1 MKDRPRKDPFESS
14 QSLDLAGLSG
24 SKSTVSF
31 HSFTDFRGFE
41 LNKFINFS
49 YIAPTYPKEST
60 VQFLT
65 YLSENRMIYET
76 SYKHR
81 RKVKK
86 GMIVARSR
94 KEAMYIAKIRGLNER
109 VLDIITVTF
118 SGNVYSSD
126 ISKRVYCPILNL
138 LI

>member
-24 SKSTVSF
+24 SKSTISF
-31 HSFTDFRGFE
+31 NSFTDFRGFE

-118 SGNVYSSD
+118 SGNVYTD
-126 ISKRVYCPILNL
+126 EDDYEELTE
-138 LI
+138 